1 MKKIKELRKNLAF
14 NVIGAIVIMLI
25 VFSIIVSIIGY
36 MSFTNS
42 FKKEYDET
50 TYHMTRTATNLI
62 DPNRIDYYLK
72 TNGQSNDYKRSKR
85 YLDSYCL
92 KMNVSI
98 VYVIKV
104 DTSDYGRFTSVFNSV
119 GADTPYTPWEIGYQ
133 QDTTNDE
140 YARIYKDMY
149 ENGLTHGTV
158 YRFSDLRGA
167 PPHIT
172 SLVPIKAH
180 DKVTAIMCI
189 QRPMKEI
196 RQVRF
201 KFLAEIL
208 TAAVILG
215 VFVSFLASDFIRK
228 QIVNP
233 IRCIASEATRFAN
246 ENKRGNL
253 PEQFARIGE
262 ISDLANSVYKME
274 TDMLRYIEDITEI
287 TAEKQRIGTELSVA
301 SQIQEN
307 SIPNV
312 FPAFPDRKDFDIFA
326 SMTPAKEVGGD
337 FYNYLLVDDD
347 HLAFFIGDAS
357 GKGVPAAL
365 FMMVVNILISLKAQL
380 GGTPAEILTDVNN
393 DVCEHNTAD
402 MFVTLWLGILEIST
416 GRVTFANAGHD
427 DAAIYRKSENCFD
440 FFETRHSLVLGAMP
454 GTKYK
459 DFETKI
465 EKGDKIF
472 LYTDGVPE
480 ATNANKKMFTL
491 DKMLNVLN
499 SNKSASPKEV
509 LDDITKNIVEFT
521 GDAPQF
527 DDVTMLCLELKGQD
541 NTKTVRVEATEENI
555 GAVNGFLEEFL
566 DENNCPMKTK
576 MQIGL
581 AIEEAYIN
589 VAKYA
594 YADGKGEAQLNL
606 KIENNELTAQLI
618 DSGIPYNPL
627 EKQDPDITLSA
638 DERPIGG
645 LGIFLVKKTMDSV
658 SYAYENSRNILTMK
672 KVIR

>member
-1 MKKIKELRKNLAF
+1 MKKFKELRKNLAF
-14 NVIGAIVIMLI
+14 NVIGAIVIMLM

-36 MSFTNS
+36 LSFTNS

-50 TYHMTRTATNLI
+50 TYHMTNTAATLVDGTQIDNYIATNG
-62 DPNRIDYYLK
+62 K
-72 TNGQSNDYKRSKR
+72 SNDYKRSKR

-149 ENGLTHGTV
+149 ENGLTRGTV

-196 RQVRF
+196 RQVRL

-208 TAAVILG
+208 TAAIIMG
-215 VFVSFLASDFIRK
+215 IFVSFIASDFIRK
-228 QIVNP
+228 QIINP

-246 ENKRGNL
+246 ENKRGHL
-253 PEQFARIGE
+253 PEKFARIGE

-274 TDMLRYIEDITEI
+274 TDTLRYIDDITEI

-301 SQIQEN
+301 SKIQEN

-312 FPAFPDRKDFDIFA
+312 FPAFPDRTDFDIYA

-347 HLAFFIGDAS
+347 HLAFMIGDAS
-357 GKGVPAAL
+357 GKGIPAAL
-365 FMMVVNILISLKAQL
+365 FMMVTNILISNKAQA
-380 GGTPAEILTDVNN
+380 GGTPAHILTEANN
-393 DVCEHNTAD
+393 NICEHNQAD

-416 GRVTFANAGHD
+416 GKVTFANAGHED
-427 DAAIYRKSENCFD
+427 VAICRKNGT
-440 FFETRHSLVLGAMP
+440 FEYFNTKHNLVVGAVP
-454 GTKYK
+454 DIEYK
-459 DFETKI
+459 DFEIQI
-465 EKGDKIF
+465 EKGEKLF
-472 LYTDGVPE
+472 LYTDGLTE
-480 ATNANKKMFTL
+480 ATNANNKMLTL
-491 DKMLNVLN
+491 DGALRELN
-499 SNKSASPKEV
+499 KYRDASPKGIIEGMGKSV
-509 LDDITKNIVEFT
+509 NDFV

-527 DDVTMLCLELKGQD
+527 DDLTMVCLELKELGD
-541 NTKTVRVEATEENI
+541 NSTFSVDATGENL
-555 GAVNGFLEEFL
+555 AVVTERIDTLLEQNDCSPKAQMQIDLALEEIFV
-566 DENNCPMKTK
+566 NIAN
-576 MQIGL
+576 
-581 AIEEAYIN
+581 
-589 VAKYA
+589 YA
-594 YADGKGEAQLNL
+594 YGDNVGKAEISAEVNDG
-606 KIENNELTAQLI
+606 ELTLI
-618 DSGIPYNPL
+618 IKDSGTPYNPL
-627 EKQDPDITLSA
+627 EKEDPDITLSA
-638 DERPIGG
+638 EEREIGG
-645 LGIFLVKKTMDSV
+645 LGIFLTKKTMDSV
-658 SYAYENSRNILTMK
+658 SYIYENGQNVLTIK
-672 KVIR
+672 KKI

>member
-1 MKKIKELRKNLAF
+1 MKKIKDLRKNLAF
-14 NVIGAIVIMLI
+14 NVIGAIVIMLM

-36 MSFTNS
+36 ISFTNS

-50 TYHMTRTATNLI
+50 TYHMTDTATNLV
-62 DPNRIDYYLK
+62 DPTRIDYYLK

-133 QDTTNDE
+133 QETTNAE
-140 YARIYKDMY
+140 YVRIYKDMY

-228 QIVNP
+228 QIINP

-246 ENKRGNL
+246 ENKRGHL

-274 TDMLRYIEDITEI
+274 TDTLRYIDDITEI

-312 FPAFPDRKDFDIFA
+312 FPAFPDRTEFDIFA

-337 FYNYLLVDDD
+337 FYNYLLIDDD
-347 HLAFFIGDAS
+347 HLAFMIGDAS
-357 GKGVPAAL
+357 GKGIPAAL
-365 FMMVVNILISLKAQL
+365 FMMVTNIIVSNRAQM
-380 GGTPAEILTDVNN
+380 GDKPGQILTETNN
-393 DVCEHNTAD
+393 RIYEHNQAD

-416 GRVTFANAGHD
+416 GKVTFANAGHD
-427 DAAIYRKSENCFD
+427 DAAVYRKGGE
-440 FFETRHSLVLGAMP
+440 FEYFKSKHGLVVGAMP
-454 GTKYK
+454 DIVYK
-459 DFETKI
+459 DFEI
-465 EKGDKIF
+465 QLNEGDKIF
-472 LYTDGVPE
+472 LYTDGVTE
-480 ATNANKKMFTL
+480 ATNAERKMFSLDRTL
-491 DKMLNVLN
+491 LELNKM
-499 SNKSASPKEV
+499 KEASPQGIIEG
-509 LDDITKNIVEFT
+509 IKNSVNEFV

-527 DDVTMLCLELKGQD
+527 DDLTVLCLEYKGAENAKTLKVD
-541 NTKTVRVEATEENI
+541 ATEENI
-555 GAVNGFLEEFL
+555 GAVNDFLGAFLE
-566 DENNCPMKTK
+566 ENNCPMKTQ
-576 MQIGL
+576 MQIEL

-594 YADGKGEAQLNL
+594 YGDGAGEAEVTLSL
-606 KIENNELTAQLI
+606 DGNELTIELK
-618 DSGIPYNPL
+618 DSGTPYNPL

-638 DERPIGG
+638 EERPIGG
-645 LGIFLVKKTMDSV
+645 LGVFLVKKTMNSV
-658 SYAYENSRNILTMK
+658 SYVYENGQNILTMK
-672 KVIR
+672 KVIG